1 MVEYLLPAL
10 FALFLWWFSTGVV
23 IYLDNLPVRTFR
35 WSMLGG
41 TVGLVV
47 GLYGVAATSGDTSV
61 SGAYLAF
68 TSALLV
74 WAWVELSYY
83 TNYLT
88 GPRQISCPPGCSG
101 WRHFGHALQSNIYHE
116 LAIIVLGIVL
126 ALLTWGDGN
135 LVALWTFLVLAWMH
149 ESARINVFLGV
160 RNLNEEFVPEH
171 MKFLRSFMR
180 RRPMNLFFPF
190 SVSVS
195 TVALVLLVQAAVAP
209 GVDAATAV
217 GLTLVATLMALAILE
232 HWFLVIPMPTA
243 FLWHWGLK
251 ARDRNADQVATKAAD
266 ADVSSSSSSSSG

>member
-23 IYLDNLPVRTFR
+23 IYLDNLPVHTFR

-41 TVGLVV
+41 TVGLAL
-47 GLYGVAATSGDTSV
+47 GLYGVAATSTDTSV
-61 SGAYLAF
+61 GGAYLAF

-88 GPRQISCPPGCSG
+88 GPRQVRCPQDCSG
-101 WRHFGHALQSNIYHE
+101 WRHFGHALQSNVYHE
-116 LAIIVLGIVL
+116 VAIVVLGVVLAI
-126 ALLTWGDGN
+126 LTWGDGN

-149 ESARINVFLGV
+149 ESARVNVFLGV
-160 RNLNEEFVPEH
+160 RNLNEEFVPDH
-171 MKFLRSFMR
+171 MHFLRGFMR

-190 SVSVS
+190 SVSIS
-195 TVALVLLVQAAVAP
+195 TVALVLLVQAAMAP
-209 GVDAATAV
+209 GIDAFTAV

-243 FLWHWGLK
+243 FLWQWGLK
-251 ARDRNADQVATKAAD
+251 ARNRGDQGVATKTAD
-266 ADVSSSSSSSSG
+266 ADASSS